1 MNAGRYAP
9 VTGEVVEELTSIVG
23 DRFVVTDPE
32 MLEPYSHD
40 EVPGHGHMPEVVVK
54 PRSTGEIAEI
64 VKLANRRLIPITPRG
79 AGSGL
84 SGGAVPVFGGIV
96 VSLERMNQILE
107 VDEANMVVVV
117 EPGVVTNDINE
128 RLEALGLF
136 YAGYPMS
143 VETCFIGG
151 NVAENAGGGKAIKY
165 GVTER
170 YVLGLEVVTPTGRVV
185 HLGGKLVKDVTGY
198 NLVKLMV
205 GSEGTL
211 GIVTRIILR
220 LMPLPESVVDLLV
233 LFPDPES
240 AIAVVPKIMSE
251 GGCVPTAIEFMDQ
264 LSVRAAC
271 EYLNEQLPYEQA
283 GAMLLIEVDG
293 SDEEAVLRDY
303 ETIGELC
310 LANQAQEVYVADNA
324 TTRERLWRVRR
335 NIPEAFMGPYKST
348 EDVVLPPADIPKL
361 IPELQRISAKYGVQ
375 IPCFGHAGDGNVH
388 PKVVKLPE
396 DSPEAWNE
404 KLPKVLTELYQV
416 TKELGGTMSGEH
428 GVGSKRKQ
436 YLKLFASEAEMELI
450 RSIKRAFDPNNIM
463 NPGKIVDL

>member
-128 RLEALGLF
+128 RLEPLGLF

-151 NVAENAGGGKAIKY
+151 NVAENAGGGKAI
-165 GVTER
+165 
-170 YVLGLEVVTPTGRVV
+170 
-185 HLGGKLVKDVTGY
+185 VKDVTGY